1 MYSNLIR
8 RFAAVACRALVVS
21 CAVLAASATAWAC
34 PGCKEALAS
43 SDGGDLVGGF
53 FWSILFM
60 MGMPFAIFG
69 TFAGSMY
76 MAVRR
81 ARSAAESHPQTRY
94 PENSCI
100 TRDRP
105 LANV

>member
-1 MYSNLIR
+1 MLTNLLSL
-8 RFAAVACRALVVS
+8 CRH
-21 CAVLAASATAWAC
+21 AVLLVAVLLTTSAVAWAC

-76 MAVRR
+76 FAVRR
-81 ARSAAESHPQTRY
+81 ARAASEHPPQASTSQR
-94 PENSCI
+94 ELLS
-100 TRDRP
+100 
-105 LANV
+105 V

>member
-1 MYSNLIR
+1 MRRLFAISRQLI
-8 RFAAVACRALVVS
+8 ALGAILAIVS
-21 CAVLAASATAWAC
+21 ADAWAC

-76 MAVRR
+76 VAVRR
-81 ARSAAESHPQTRY
+81 ARTSSGAPQSRPKQT
-94 PENSCI
+94 E
-100 TRDRP
+100 RD
-105 LANV
+105 LVGV